1 MNNIAIKV
9 ENLGK
14 RYIIHHE
21 KKESYKTFQDVLVNG
36 GKKVITS
43 LNPFAK
49 TSIGDDEIRE
59 EFWGLGD
66 VNFTINKGDRVG
78 IIGRNGA
85 EKSILPN
92 LMEIW

>member
-1 MNNIAIKV
+1 MSNIAIKV

-49 TSIGDDEIRE
+49 TSTLEDETRE
-59 EFWGLGD
+59 EFWALDD
-66 VNFTINKGDRVG
+66 VNFDSGIVKTIEWYL
-78 IIGRNGA
+78 
-85 EKSILPN
+85 EKYDDQCH
-92 LMEIW
+92 